1 MPSLKET
8 LQDMLVV
15 AAKGGVIGEL
25 HSLDATTF
33 SPEKPKPT
41 ISGPMNQSIWYWE
54 KAPQGSDPEDPG
66 YLGEITRLNC
76 WTRWMAEMHGDDDL
90 GWMTVCH
97 SVKWSPVK
105 VTVMR
110 GNSAYQL
117 TLPLTEKYVAMTLYL
132 DHGSNPGNGWWPLE
146 ADVNSSFMQVFVYDI
161 TGKTSSDQPD
171 TVPEDVYSHD
181 DFMPDSAGGQQV
193 APTLNPGETI
203 DLTVTHK
210 HYICVVTSLVCC
222 GERADFEPGA
232 LVGVAR
238 PIPHYMIMTN
248 MPVEEIK
255 ASVRIQRPAASGYYG
270 TLFENGRPPMQHPDM
285 DPDIHAIVVADTNV
299 YRSADAAGKMS
310 LPLWDL
316 IFDYVI
322 GVPDGDFVKFNDSC
336 TVVKDEPSQRTM
348 RGAIGLLD
356 YETRAKTV
364 RGFVEGAIVG
374 GASVGVAPALAAT
387 LALVG
392 AAGGAEGASIGLTR
406 PGLRLVH
413 PGPDSTSTTSAVR
426 LLYGSGGPELIT
438 QYLPQLKKT
447 DLLPR
452 IKSDVVKWPRQ
463 GQFDSIHVAPRMRA
477 NLLVGRPGLDS
488 AEYVDSLSNI
498 RMAPFC
504 EHDCFHTH
512 WRWGANWND
521 SRQGPFLK
529 NRKPICGF
537 GPSSGAAKFTGVGV
551 PYMDIGAP
559 LVPLNQ
565 EISIA
570 FESEHVFEYTAKVKK
585 DVVPGIWQAVYHH
598 GSAYAVSIVEKGKV
612 NGLVNALTGAIFD
625 GVPPQFSEFY
635 WTLRFQDTVN
645 GALSRIEIDDAD
657 LMRLMGL

>member
-8 LQDMLVV
+8 LQDMLLV

-25 HSLDATTF
+25 HSVDASTF
-33 SPEKPKPT
+33 APEKPKPT

-54 KAPQGSDPEDPG
+54 KAPHGSDPEDPG

-110 GNSAYQL
+110 GNSAHQL

-132 DHGSNPGNGWWPLE
+132 DHGSNPGKGWWPLE

-171 TVPEDVYSHD
+171 PVPEDVYSHD
-181 DFMPDSAGGQQV
+181 DFMPDPAGGQQV

-238 PIPHYMIMTN
+238 TIPHYMIMTN
-248 MPVEEIK
+248 MPVDEAK

-270 TLFENGRPPMQHPDM
+270 TLFEDGRPPMQHADM
-285 DPDIHAIVVADTNV
+285 DPDVRAIVVADTNV
-299 YRSADAAGKMS
+299 FRSADALGKLS

-322 GVPDGDFVKFNDSC
+322 SVPDGDFVKFNDPC

-348 RGAIGLLD
+348 RGAIGLLNH
-356 YETRAKTV
+356 ETFAKSA
-364 RGFVEGAIVG
+364 RGFVEGAIAG
-374 GASVGVAPALAAT
+374 GLSFGVAPAFAAT
-387 LALVG
+387 IALVG
-392 AAGGAEGASIGLTR
+392 AAGGAEGASIGFTR
-406 PGLRLVH
+406 PGLRLVR
-413 PGPDSTSTTSAVR
+413 PGPESTFATAAAQK
-426 LLYGSGGPELIT
+426 LYGAGG
-438 QYLPQLKKT
+438 LKKA

-452 IKSDVVKWPRQ
+452 LKSDVVKWPRQ
-463 GQFDSIHVAPRMRA
+463 GQFDSIHVAPRMKA
-477 NLLVGRPGLDS
+477 HLLLGRPGLGGAD
-488 AEYVDSLSNI
+488 YLDTLSNI

-521 SRQGPFLK
+521 SRQNPFLK
-529 NRKPICGF
+529 NRKPMCGF
-537 GPSSGAAKFTGVGV
+537 GPSSDGAKFAGVGA
-551 PYMDIGAP
+551 PYIEIGAP

-565 EISIA
+565 EILIE
-570 FESEHVFEYTAKVKK
+570 FESEHVFVYTAKAKK
-585 DVVPGIWQAVYHH
+585 DIVPGIWQPVYHH
-598 GSAYAVSIVEKGKV
+598 GSAYAVSIVEKGQV
-612 NGLVNALTGAIFD
+612 DVLINALTGAILD
-625 GVPPQFSEFY
+625 GVSPQFSEFY
-635 WTLRFQDTVN
+635 WTLRFQDTVD

>member
-8 LQDMLVV
+8 LQDMLLV

-25 HSLDATTF
+25 HSLDASTF
-33 SPEKPKPT
+33 APEKPKPT

-54 KAPQGSDPEDPG
+54 KAPHGTNPDDPS

-76 WTRWMAEMHGDDDL
+76 WTRWMAEMHGDDEL

-97 SVKWSPVK
+97 SVRWSPVK
-105 VTVMR
+105 VNVMR
-110 GNSAYQL
+110 GNAAYQL

-132 DHGSNPGNGWWPLE
+132 DQGSNPGKGWWPLE
-146 ADVNSSFMQVFVYDI
+146 ADVNNSFMQVFVYDI

-181 DFMPDSAGGQQV
+181 DFMPDPAGGQHV

-232 LVGVAR
+232 LVGMAR
-238 PIPHYMIMTN
+238 VVPHYMIMTN
-248 MPVEEIK
+248 MPVDEIK

-270 TLFENGRPPMQHPDM
+270 TLFENARPPMQHPDM
-285 DPDIHAIVVADTNV
+285 DPEIHAIVVADTNV
-299 YRSADAAGKMS
+299 FRSADAIGAASVPM
-310 LPLWDL
+310 WDL

-322 GVPDGDFVKFNDSC
+322 GVPEGDFVKFNDPC
-336 TVVKDEPSQRTM
+336 TVVKDEPCQRTM
-348 RGAIGLLD
+348 RGAIRLLN
-356 YETRAKTV
+356 YETVGKTA
-364 RGFVEGAIVG
+364 RGFVEGALLSAASFAIPALGATVTFAGAVG
-374 GASVGVAPALAAT
+374 GAELG
-387 LALVG
+387 
-392 AAGGAEGASIGLTR
+392 SIGLTR
-406 PGLRLVH
+406 PGLRIVH
-413 PGPDSTSTTSAVR
+413 PASKSTTADDIAQLV
-426 LLYGSGGPELIT
+426 YGLEG
-438 QYLPQLKKT
+438 LKKS

-452 IKSDVVKWPRQ
+452 IKCDVIKWPRQ
-463 GQFDSIHVAPRMRA
+463 AQFDSIHVAPRMRA
-477 NLLVGRPGLDS
+477 HLLMGRPGLDS

-521 SRQGPFLK
+521 YRQTPLLK
-529 NRKPICGF
+529 NRKPISGF
-537 GPSSGAAKFTGVGV
+537 GPSSGDAKFAGVGA
-551 PYMDIGAP
+551 PYTIIGAP

-570 FESEHVFEYTAKVKK
+570 FESEHVFEYTAKMKK

-598 GSAYAVSIVEKGKV
+598 GSAYAVSIVAKGQVNFLV
-612 NGLVNALTGAIFD
+612 NGLTGASVD
-625 GVPPQFSEFY
+625 SVPPQFSEFY
-635 WTLRFQDTVN
+635 WTLRYQDTID

>member
-1 MPSLKET
+1 MPSLKEM
-8 LQDMLVV
+8 LQDMLLV

-25 HSLDATTF
+25 HSLDASTF
-33 SPEKPKPT
+33 APEKPKPT

-54 KAPQGSDPEDPG
+54 KAPCGSDPDDPG

-97 SVKWSPVK
+97 SVRWSPVK

-110 GNSAYQL
+110 GNSPFQL

-132 DHGSNPGNGWWPLE
+132 DHGSNPGKGWWPLE

-181 DFMPDSAGGQQV
+181 DFMPDPAGGQQV

-238 PIPHYMIMTN
+238 VVPHYMIMTN
-248 MPVEEIK
+248 MPVEEVK

-285 DPDIHAIVVADTNV
+285 DPDIHAIIVADTNV
-299 YRSADAAGKMS
+299 FKSADVARVVS
-310 LPLWDL
+310 PPLWDL

-322 GVPDGDFVKFNDSC
+322 GVPEGNFVKFNDPC

-348 RGAIGLLD
+348 RGAIGLLN
-356 YETRAKTV
+356 YGTTSKTA
-364 RGFVEGAIVG
+364 RGLVEGAILG
-374 GASVGVAPALAAT
+374 LASFGVAPALGAT
-387 LALVG
+387 VTFVG
-392 AAGGAEGASIGLTR
+392 AVGGGEFGSIGLAR

-413 PGPDSTSTTSAVR
+413 RGPDSESASWVAQAM
-426 LLYGSGGPELIT
+426 YGSGG
-438 QYLPQLKKT
+438 LKKS

-463 GQFDSIHVAPRMRA
+463 GQFDSIHLAPRMRA
-477 NLLVGRPGLDS
+477 HLVMGRPGLGG
-488 AEYVDSLSNI
+488 AEYADSLSNI

-521 SRQGPFLK
+521 SRQSPLLK
-529 NRKPICGF
+529 NSKPIAGF
-537 GPSSGAAKFTGVGV
+537 GPSSGDAKFVGVGV
-551 PYMDIGAP
+551 PYIEIGAP

-565 EISIA
+565 EISIE
-570 FESEHVFEYTAKVKK
+570 FESEHAFVYTGKMHK

-598 GSAYAVSIVEKGKV
+598 GSAYAVSIVAKGQV
-612 NGLVNALTGAIFD
+612 NFLVNALTGAPLD

-635 WTLRFQDTVN
+635 WTLRFQDTVD
-645 GALSRIEIDDAD
+645 GALSRIEIDDAN